1 MLFYLDEQIS
11 FRVRQALSAAEIDV
25 ITASY
30 VGMLGKSDRE
40 QLIYATQ
47 LGRVL
52 VTHDRDFVELHR
64 LDHGH
69 AGIIYAWDFKI
80 TQLKLIEEIININK
94 ADESMHG
101 RLITLGIDL

>member
-11 FRVRQALSAAEIDV
+11 FRVRRALSAAGIDV

-30 VGMLGKSDRE
+30 VGMLGKRDRE
-40 QLIYATQ
+40 QLVYATQ

-52 VTHDRDFVELHR
+52 VMHDRDFVELHR
-64 LDHGH
+64 LDHGP

-80 TQLKLIEEIININK
+80 NQYKLIEDIININQ